1 MEAQD
6 EVAAL
11 MPRTMHGRRLSNASF
26 DSESLKAYQA
36 AMSKLRVSQ
45 VRPGAVARR
54 AARGCGR

>member
-36 AMSKLRVSQ
+36 AMSKLRVSH
-45 VRPGAVARR
+45 
-54 AARGCGR
+54 